1 MKRESK
7 KRKSKS
13 SRLESSKFEN
23 WEGKKS
29 EEEIGEK
36 EGEEQKPESE
46 SFGQFII
53 RMRELNGW
61 KQRDLLQQLYK
72 IEHECLSKSRL
83 SGIEKSKPVRD
94 GKIVL
99 PKEETVRLLARA
111 LQIPMAVMEAKLNG
125 TLIPWEEVLLQYYGE
140 QRLMQAREIIN
151 DALFVLEKTKTPEKE
166 KKAKKTKK
174 SKKEGEK

>member
-23 WEGKKS
+23 WEEKKQ
-29 EEEIGEK
+29 EEGAGEK
-36 EGEEQKPESE
+36 EGAKQKSESE
-46 SFGQFII
+46 LFGQFII
-53 RMRELNGW
+53 RMRDLNGW

-72 IEHECLSKSRL
+72 IKPACLSKSRL
-83 SGIEKSKPVRD
+83 SSIEQSKPVRD
-94 GKIVL
+94 GKVVL

-111 LQIPMAVMEAKLNG
+111 LQIPMTVMYAKLNG
-125 TLIPWEEVLLQYYGE
+125 DPIRWEEVLLHYYGE
-140 QRLMQAREIIN
+140 ERLMRVQEIIN
-151 DALFVLEKTKTPEKE
+151 DALFVLEKTKTLEKE

-174 SKKEGEK
+174 SKKEGEE